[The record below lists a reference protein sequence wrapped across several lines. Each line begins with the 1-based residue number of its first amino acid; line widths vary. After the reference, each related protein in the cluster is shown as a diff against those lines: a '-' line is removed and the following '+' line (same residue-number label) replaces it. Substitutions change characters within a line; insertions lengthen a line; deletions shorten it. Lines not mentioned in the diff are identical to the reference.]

1 MTLNRRN
8 AAQIFYGAFFS
19 MLLGCYIF
27 SKNDIL
33 WFIGN
38 HEMLFSLME
47 YSSVCL
53 MPLAFS
59 ILLYSIH
66 SNDFSQT
73 QKVVLVINIALPV
86 VIFLMHFLGINHISR
101 FRNIVGVIALV
112 EIIVLLPALVD
123 SIKRQHKQNLEIDY
137 YAGAD
142 ADYYLI
148 FGFFILVLS
157 TVVEMILSLV
167 IYLSDNIADTRMFQT
182 LDALEFGMLVFMLCH
197 FIYYLI
203 NGINHMSADLIKAQ
217 LEGLAFTD
225 SLTGLMNRAAYADY
239 CATADG
245 EYGLVSLDLDRLKQV
260 NDTLGH
266 TEGDRMLKTF
276 ANLLKKTFDEATILA
291 RTGGDEFVAV
301 FNNVDSEVIEKCLSN
316 LREEMKAFN
325 DKNETFTL
333 SASAGYAFSHEVE
346 SKKIHDVFYLADQ
359 RMYEMKEA
367 HHG

>member
-1 MTLNRRN
+1 
-8 AAQIFYGAFFS
+8 
-19 MLLGCYIF
+19 
-27 SKNDIL
+27 
-33 WFIGN
+33 
-38 HEMLFSLME
+38 
-47 YSSVCL
+47 
-53 MPLAFS
+53 
-59 ILLYSIH
+59 
-66 SNDFSQT
+66 
-73 QKVVLVINIALPV
+73 
-86 VIFLMHFLGINHISR
+86 
-101 FRNIVGVIALV
+101 
-112 EIIVLLPALVD
+112 
-123 SIKRQHKQNLEIDY
+123 
-137 YAGAD
+137 
-142 ADYYLI
+142 
-148 FGFFILVLS
+148 
-157 TVVEMILSLV
+157 MILSLV
-167 IYLSDNIADTRMFQT
+167 LYLSDNIADTRMFQAV
-182 LDALEFGMLVFMLCH
+182 DALEFGMLVFMLCH

-276 ANLLKKTFDEATILA
+276 ATILKKTFYEATILA

-301 FNNVDSEVIEKCLSN
+301 FNNADSEVIEKCLSN
-316 LREEMKAFN
+316 LNDEMKAFN

-346 SKKIHDVFYLADQ
+346 SKKIHDVFYLADL